1 MITPRELEQLVAQ
14 IAPPDLAE
22 EWDNVGLLLDSGEPT
37 DRILFAL
44 DATAQAVEEAKKLG
58 CGIIVTHHPLIFH
71 PLRRIEAGSPVQRA
85 AKAGISV
92 ISAHTNFDAA
102 AGGVNDLLA
111 EKFALADVCVGA
123 DLGRAGTLPQGEMPL
138 CEFAALV
145 KRTLGLFA
153 VSAVDGG
160 VPVHRVLVI
169 GGGGGSYIGRVKEA
183 GCDTLLTGE
192 AAHHELLQAKAD
204 GINMVVAGHFATE
217 DPTMQGMCSA
227 LQSLVGERAECILSK
242 ENRDPAMY
250 L

>member
-14 IAPPDLAE
+14 IAPPEAAE
-22 EWDNVGLLLDSGEPT
+22 EWDNVGLLLDSGAPT

-44 DATAQAVEEAKKLG
+44 DATVQVVEEAKNLG
-58 CGIIVTHHPLIFH
+58 CGVIVTHHPLIFH
-71 PLRRIEAGSPVQRA
+71 PLRRIEAGSPVQLA

-92 ISAHTNFDAA
+92 ISAHTNFDTA

-111 EKFALADVCVGA
+111 EMFGLLDVCSAA
-123 DLGRAGTLPQGEMPL
+123 DIGRAGTLPQGSMSAA
-138 CEFAALV
+138 EFAAHV
-145 KRTLGLFA
+145 KQTLGLDA

-192 AAHHELLQAKAD
+192 AAHHELLQAKQE

-217 DPTMQGMCSA
+217 DPTMQGLCA
-227 LQSLVGERAECILSK
+227 AVQRLVGERAVCILSK
-242 ENRDPAMY
+242 ENRDPAFY